1 MPKHLKKYSSGAISL
16 EPSKREV
23 LHLNKLNE
31 YLQQYDNNQLSIAEY
46 ESDSS
51 DDSGRGIL
59 TPLTHH
65 MAEVASSINI

>member
-16 EPSKREV
+16 DPSKREV
-23 LHLNKLNE
+23 LHINKLNE
-31 YLQQYDNNQLSIAEY
+31 YLKHYDNNQLSIAEF

-51 DDSGRGIL
+51 DDNVGGIL

-65 MAEVASSINI
+65 MAEAAS